1 MRVNLVSNSTNIYRE
16 NVVVFDNVSV
26 KFGTHTALENI
37 TLNIKDGLFITVVG
51 PNGGGKTTLL
61 KLILGL
67 LEPTAGNILVFGE
80 KPLKNLTQSIGYV
93 PQIKTFDRSFP
104 ALPIE
109 LVATGL
115 TGKWI
120 GRLSDKQK
128 KLAFEALEQVGAVNL
143 AKKPLGKLSGG
154 ELQRIFLARSIIRKP
169 KLLLLDEPASGIDV
183 AGEIDF
189 NNILEDY
196 KKRQNATIIMITHD
210 WEAAFHHSDY
220 VLLLNR
226 VIICYDEPEK
236 AFSEKSLRIAFGH
249 LGHAH
254 EMIFGVKNNA

>member
-1 MRVNLVSNSTNIYRE
+1 LLRE
-16 NVVVFDNVSV
+16 NIHKSNEIVVAFENVTV
-26 KFGTHTALENI
+26 RFGSHTALENI
-37 TLNIKDGLFITVVG
+37 TLEIKGGLFITIVG
-51 PNGGGKTTLL
+51 PNGGGKTTFL

-67 LEPTAGNILVFGE
+67 LEPTIGNVNVFGE
-80 KPLKNLTQSIGYV
+80 KPLKNLTQAIGYV

-115 TGKWI
+115 TGSWI
-120 GRLSDKQK
+120 SILSKAQK
-128 KLAFEALEQVGAVNL
+128 KLALEALDQVGATNL
-143 AKKPLGKLSGG
+143 ARKPLGKLSGG

-210 WEAAFHHSDY
+210 WESAFHHSDY

-226 VIICYDEPEK
+226 SVICYDEPKK
-236 AFSEKSLRIAFGH
+236 AFSEKWLRIAFGH
-249 LGHAH
+249 LGHSH
-254 EMIFGVKNNA
+254 DMIFGVKNNA

>member
-1 MRVNLVSNSTNIYRE
+1 MANIGINLENE
-16 NVVVFDNVSV
+16 NVVIFEKVTVR
-26 KFGTHTALENI
+26 FGTHTALEDI
-37 TLNIKDGLFITVVG
+37 SVEIKKGLFITVVG
-51 PNGGGKTTLL
+51 PNGGGKTTFL

-67 LEPTAGNILVFGE
+67 LEPTMGEVKVFGE
-80 KPLKNLTQSIGYV
+80 KPLKNLTQAIGYV

-115 TGKWI
+115 TGNWI
-120 GRLSDKQK
+120 GILSKEQKRLA
-128 KLAFEALEQVGAVNL
+128 LEALEQVGATNL

-154 ELQRIFLARSIIRKP
+154 ELQRIYLARSIIRKP
-169 KLLLLDEPASGIDV
+169 RLLLLDEPASGIDV

-210 WEAAFHHSDY
+210 WESAYHHSDY

-226 VIICYDEPEK
+226 VKICFDEPKK
-236 AFSEKSLRIAFGH
+236 AFSEKWLRIAFGH

-254 EMIFGVKNNA
+254 EMIFGVKNND

>member
-1 MRVNLVSNSTNIYRE
+1 MVNQNDKQSDE
-16 NVVVFDNVSV
+16 NAVIFEKVTVR
-26 KFGTHTALENI
+26 FGTHTAIEDISLE
-37 TLNIKDGLFITVVG
+37 IKDGLFITVVG
-51 PNGGGKTTLL
+51 PNGGGKTTFL

-67 LEPTAGNILVFGE
+67 LEPSSGVVKVFGV
-80 KPLKNLTQSIGYV
+80 KPLKNATQAIGYV

-115 TGKWI
+115 TGYWI
-120 GRLSDKQK
+120 GILSKEQK
-128 KLAFEALEQVGAVNL
+128 KLALEALEQVGATKL

-169 KLLLLDEPASGIDV
+169 RLLLLDEPASGIDV
-183 AGEIDF
+183 AGEMDF

-210 WEAAFHHSDY
+210 WESAYHHSDY

-226 VIICYDEPEK
+226 TIICYDVPGK
-236 AFSEKSLRIAFGH
+236 AFSEKWLRIAFGH

>member
-1 MRVNLVSNSTNIYRE
+1 LESENTNNANE
-16 NVVVFDNVSV
+16 NVVVFENVTV
-26 KFGTHTALENI
+26 RYGTHTALEDI
-37 TLNIKDGLFITVVG
+37 SIKIRNGLFITIVG
-51 PNGGGKTTLL
+51 PNGGGKTTFL

-67 LEPTAGNILVFGE
+67 LEPTSGIVNVFGE
-80 KPLKNLTQSIGYV
+80 KPLKNLSQSIGYV

-115 TGKWI
+115 TGSWI
-120 GRLSDKQK
+120 TILSKAQK
-128 KLAFEALEQVGAVNL
+128 KLALEALDQVGATNL

-183 AGEIDF
+183 AGEMDF
-189 NNILEDY
+189 NNILEEY

-210 WEAAFHHSDY
+210 WESAYHHSDF

-226 VIICYDEPEK
+226 VIICYDKPNK
-236 AFSEKSLRIAFGH
+236 AFSEKWLRIAFGH

-254 EMIFGVKNNA
+254 DMIFGVKNNA